1 MNTYLLPICSDVD
14 NVIYKVV
21 AKDLRAAEDKYMKIL
36 MDKYMDDEDI
46 DPDNFSEFRGI
57 LFETTNVVIGD
68 IYSLDEFE

>member
-46 DPDNFSEFRGI
+46 DPDTFSEFRGI

>member
-36 MDKYMDDEDI
+36 MDKYIEDEDI
-46 DPDNFSEFRGI
+46 DPDTFSEFRGI
-57 LFETTNVVIGD
+57 LLDTANVVIGD

>member
-14 NVIYKVV
+14 NIIYKVV

-36 MDKYMDDEDI
+36 MDKYIEDEDI
-46 DPDNFSEFRGI
+46 DPDTFSEFRGI
-57 LFETTNVVIGD
+57 LLDTANIVIGD

>member
-14 NVIYKVV
+14 NIIYKVV

-36 MDKYMDDEDI
+36 MDKYIEDEDI
-46 DPDNFSEFRGI
+46 DPDTFSEFRGI
-57 LFETTNVVIGD
+57 LLDTANVVIGD